1 MSILL
6 DRHSRV
12 ILQGGDDGS
21 GPGCSAAWRAGGRA
35 GRARIAAGVVY
46 GTAEHLPDDLL
57 LFPSVREARAWTH
70 ATASVVCVPPE
81 RAADAIVDAVD
92 AGIGLVVCL
101 TEHVPP
107 ADLQRVRHRLCGSA
121 TRLMLGCEGLV
132 TPGEIHVGPIPGQ
145 ALQRGRIG
153 VLSGSAAL
161 ISLAAGQLAAFGLG
175 ESTVVALAEAAEAEA
190 DANLAADGAG
200 LGPVDLLRLFDADP
214 GTDAVLL
221 AGGLGRVA
229 QADCARWLAARPAGK
244 PVVMLHDGLGRLPAG
259 VHATRDCT
267 ALGELVAAAVEP
279 AWLPF
284 D

>member
-21 GPGCSAAWRAGGRA
+21 GPGCSAAWRAGGHA

-46 GTAEHLPDDLL
+46 GTAEHLPDELL
-57 LFPSVREARAWTH
+57 LFPSVREAKAWTN
-70 ATASVVCVPPE
+70 ATASVVCVAPE
-81 RAADAIVDAVD
+81 RAADAIVEAAE

-101 TEHVPP
+101 TEHIPG
-107 ADLQRVRHRLCGSA
+107 ADLQRVRRRLCGG
-121 TRLMLGCEGLV
+121 TTQLLLGCAGLV
-132 TPGEIHVGPIPGQ
+132 TPGEVHIGPIPGQ

-161 ISLAAGQLAAFGLG
+161 VSLAASQLAAFGLG
-175 ESTVVALAEAAEAEA
+175 ESTVVALGGEDAAA
-190 DANLAADGAG
+190 AADGAG
-200 LGPVDLLRLFDADP
+200 LGAVDLLRLFDADP

-221 AGGLGRVA
+221 AGGLGEA
-229 QADCARWLAARPAGK
+229 AETACARWIDGHMRK
-244 PVVMLHDGLGRLPAG
+244 PVVMLRHGTGPLPPG
-259 VHATRDCT
+259 VRATRDPA
-267 ALGELVAAAVEP
+267 ALGALVAEAVEP
-279 AWLPF
+279 QWLPF